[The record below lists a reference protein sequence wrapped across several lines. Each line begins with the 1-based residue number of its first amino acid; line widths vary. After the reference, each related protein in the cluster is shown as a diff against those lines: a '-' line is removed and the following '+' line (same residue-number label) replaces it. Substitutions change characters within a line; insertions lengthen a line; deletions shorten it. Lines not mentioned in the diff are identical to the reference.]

1 MSRERIPVRTIKEV
15 LRLKWSCGLS
25 RRAISKSCGIARST
39 VDEYTK
45 RARQAGLS
53 WPLPAEL
60 DDTSLERLLYPPL
73 VVLDFPRPLPVW
85 ADVQKEL
92 SRKNVTLVLLWDEYK
107 AQYPDGYQYSHFA
120 DLYRCYAKKLD
131 ISMRQVHHAGEK
143 LFIDY
148 CGQTVP
154 VIDKSTGEVQDCQIF
169 VAVLGASNF
178 TYAEATYTQGL
189 PDWIGSHVRALE
201 FIGGAPEILVPDNL
215 LSGITQACRY
225 EPGVNRTYQEL
236 AVHYGAAVIPARV
249 RKPKDKAKVEAG
261 VQLVQR
267 WILAALRN
275 RTFFS
280 LAELNAAIRDLLD
293 KLNSKPFKKLSGSR
307 MSRFQEIDKPALQQL
322 PAVGFEY
329 AEWKI
334 KKRPGIDYHIEVYDH
349 YYSVPYQ
356 LRNEYLDVR
365 LTESIMEAFFHNNR
379 VASHI
384 RSYAKG
390 RYTTLAEHMPKSHRD
405 YAEWTPERLIR
416 WASETGKSTADLVTA
431 VLAKKLHPQQGF
443 RSCMGIIT
451 LAKKFGKERVEA
463 SCKRA
468 LAIGG
473 ISFKSVKSIL
483 ETGLDKKPLPEMKP
497 ASPAI
502 THSNIRGSEYYH

>member
-1 MSRERIPVRTIKEV
+1 MTRERIPMRTIKEV
-15 LRLKWSCGLS
+15 LRLKWSCGQG
-25 RRAISKSCGIARST
+25 RRAIAKSCGIAKST
-39 VDEYTK
+39 VIEYLR
-45 RARQAGLS
+45 RAEKAGLS

-60 DDTSLERLLYPPL
+60 DDAALEHLLFPPVIL
-73 VVLDFPRPLPVW
+73 SDSPRPLPVW
-85 ADVQKEL
+85 EEVHREL
-92 SRKNVTLVLLWDEYK
+92 ARKHVTLMLLWDEYK
-107 AQYPDGYQYSHFA
+107 AQYPDGYQYSFFA
-120 DLYRCYAKKLD
+120 ELYRAYAKKLD
-131 ISMRQVHHAGEK
+131 ISMRQVHLAGEK
-143 LFIDY
+143 LFVDY

-154 VIDKSTGEVQDCQIF
+154 VIDKSTGEIHDCQIF

-189 PDWIGSHVRALE
+189 PDWIGSHVRALT
-201 FIGGAPEILVPDNL
+201 FMNGVPELLIPDNL
-215 LSGITQACRY
+215 LSGITKACRY

-236 AVHYGAAVIPARV
+236 AVHYGTAVIPARV

-261 VQLVQR
+261 VLLVQR

-280 LAELNAAIRDLLD
+280 LAELNAAIWELLD
-293 KLNSKPFKKLSGSR
+293 KLNNKPFKKLSGSR
-307 MSRFQEIDKPALQQL
+307 MSRFLEIDKPALQPL
-322 PAVGFEY
+322 PPVAFEY

-334 KKRPGIDYHIEVYDH
+334 KKRSGIDYHVEAYDH

-365 LTESIMEAFFHNNR
+365 LTTIVEVFFRNKR

-384 RSYAKG
+384 RSYVKG
-390 RYTTLAEHMPKSHRD
+390 GYTTVAEHMPKPHRD

-416 WASETGKSTADLVTA
+416 WASATGKATEGLVTA
-431 VLAKKLHPQQGF
+431 ILSKRVHPQQGF

-463 SCKRA
+463 ACKRA

-473 ISFKSVKSIL
+473 TSFKSVKSIL
-483 ETGLDKKPLPEMKP
+483 EAGLDKKPLPEP
-497 ASPAI
+497 RRASQTI
-502 THSNIRGSEYYH
+502 THSNIRGHEYYNY

>member
-15 LRLKWSCGLS
+15 LRLKWSYGLS

-53 WPLPAEL
+53 WPLPEEL
-60 DDTSLERLLYPPL
+60 DDSALENLLYPPAI
-73 VVLDFPRPLPVW
+73 VLDYPRPLPVW
-85 ADVQKEL
+85 ADIHREL
-92 SRKNVTLVLLWDEYK
+92 ARKSVTLMLLWDEYK
-107 AQYPDGYQYSHFA
+107 AQYPEGYQYSQFC
-120 DLYRCYAKKLD
+120 DLYRAYAKKLD

-143 LFIDY
+143 LFVDY

-154 VIDKSTGEVQDCQIF
+154 IIEKSTGEIHDCQIF
-169 VAVLGASNF
+169 VAVLGASNY
-178 TYAEATYTQGL
+178 TYAEATLTQGL
-189 PDWIGSHVRALE
+189 SDWIGSHVRALE
-201 FIGGAPEILVPDNL
+201 FLGGVPAILVPDNL
-215 LSGITQACRY
+215 LSGISKACRY

-280 LAELNAAIRDLLD
+280 LAELNAAIRELLD
-293 KLNSKPFKKLSGSR
+293 KLNNRPFKKLSGSR
-307 MSRFQEIDKPALQQL
+307 MSLFLAIDKPALRPL
-322 PAVGFEY
+322 PAFAYEY

-334 KKRPGIDYHIEVYDH
+334 KKRPGIDYHVEINDH

-365 LTESIMEAFFHNNR
+365 LTGSIVEAFFRNKR

-384 RSYAKG
+384 RSHAKG
-390 RYTTLAEHMPKSHRD
+390 RYTTVADHMPKAHRD
-405 YAEWTPERLIR
+405 YAEWTPERVIR

-431 VLAKKLHPQQGF
+431 ILAKKLHPQQGF
-443 RSCMGIIT
+443 RSCLGIIS
-451 LAKKFGKERVEA
+451 LVKRFGKDRVEA
-463 SCKRA
+463 ACKRA

-473 ISFKSVKSIL
+473 TSYKSVKSIL
-483 ETGLDKKPLPEMKP
+483 ETGLDKKSLPEP
-497 ASPAI
+497 RIAAATI

>member
-15 LRLKWSCGLS
+15 LRLKWSCGLG
-25 RRAISKSCGIARST
+25 RLAIAKSCGIARST

-53 WPLPAEL
+53 WPLPEDL
-60 DDTSLERLLYPPL
+60 DDSALEHLLYPPA
-73 VVLDFPRPLPVW
+73 VALDSPRPMPVW
-85 ADVQKEL
+85 EDVHREL
-92 SRKNVTLVLLWDEYK
+92 ARKSVTLMLLWDEYK
-107 AQYPDGYQYSHFA
+107 AQYPDGFQYSHFT
-120 DLYRCYAKKLD
+120 DLYRAYAKKLD
-131 ISMRQVHHAGEK
+131 ISMRQVHYAGEK
-143 LFIDY
+143 LFVDY

-154 VIDKSTGEVQDCQIF
+154 VIDKSTGEIHDSQIF

-189 PDWIGSHVRALE
+189 PDWIGSHVRALR
-201 FIGGAPEILVPDNL
+201 FIGGVPEIFVPDNL
-215 LSGITQACRY
+215 LSGVTEACRY
-225 EPGVNRTYQEL
+225 EPGINRTYQEL
-236 AVHYGAAVIPARV
+236 AVYYGAAVIPARV

-261 VQLVQR
+261 VLLVQR

-280 LAELNAAIRDLLD
+280 LGELNAAIRELLD
-293 KLNSKPFKKLSGSR
+293 KLNNRTFKKLSGSR
-307 MSRFQEIDKPALQQL
+307 MSRFLQIDKPALQPL
-322 PAVGFEY
+322 PAVAFEY

-334 KKRPGIDYHIEVYDH
+334 KKRSGIDYHVEVYDH

-365 LTESIMEAFFHNNR
+365 ITESIAEVFFHNKR

-390 RYTTLAEHMPKSHRD
+390 RYTTVADHMPKAHRD
-405 YAEWTPERLIR
+405 YAEWTPERVIR
-416 WASETGKSTADLVTA
+416 WAGETGKSTADLVTA
-431 VLAKKLHPQQGF
+431 ILSKNLHPQQGF
-443 RSCMGIIT
+443 RSCLGIIT
-451 LAKKFGKERVEA
+451 LAKKFDKERVEA
-463 SCKRA
+463 ACKRA

-473 ISFKSVKSIL
+473 ASFKSVKSIL
-483 ETGLDKKPLPEMKP
+483 ETGLDKKPLPEP
-497 ASPAI
+497 RTASPIVA
-502 THSNIRGSEYYH
+502 HSNIRGREYYN

>member
-1 MSRERIPVRTIKEV
+1 
-15 LRLKWSCGLS
+15 
-25 RRAISKSCGIARST
+25 
-39 VDEYTK
+39 
-45 RARQAGLS
+45 
-53 WPLPAEL
+53 
-60 DDTSLERLLYPPL
+60 
-73 VVLDFPRPLPVW
+73 
-85 ADVQKEL
+85 
-92 SRKNVTLVLLWDEYK
+92 
-107 AQYPDGYQYSHFA
+107 
-120 DLYRCYAKKLD
+120 
-131 ISMRQVHHAGEK
+131 MRQVHLAGEK
-143 LFIDY
+143 LLIDY

-154 VIDKSTGEVQDCQIF
+154 VIDQSSGEVHACQIF

-189 PDWIGSHVRALE
+189 PDWIGSHVRALQ
-201 FIGGAPEILVPDNL
+201 FIDGVPEILVPDNL
-215 LSGITQACRY
+215 LSGITKACRY

-261 VQLVQR
+261 VLLVQR

-280 LAELNAAIRDLLD
+280 LVELNASIRELLER
-293 KLNSKPFKKLSGSR
+293 LNNRPFKKLSGSR
-307 MSRFQEIDKPALQQL
+307 MSRFLEIDKPALQPL
-322 PAVGFEY
+322 PALAFEY

-334 KKRPGIDYHIEVYDH
+334 RKRPGIDYHVEVYDH

-365 LTESIMEAFFHNNR
+365 LTGSIVEAFFHNKR

-390 RYTTLAEHMPKSHRD
+390 RYTTLTEHMPKSHRD
-405 YAEWTPERLIR
+405 YAEWTPERVIR
-416 WASETGKSTADLVTA
+416 WASETGKATEDLVTA
-431 VLAKKLHPQQGF
+431 ILSKHLHPQQGF
-443 RSCMGIIT
+443 RSCLGIIT

-463 SCKRA
+463 ACKRA

-473 ISFKSVKSIL
+473 TSFKSVKSIL
-483 ETGLDKKPLPEMKP
+483 ETGLDKKPLPEP
-497 ASPAI
+497 RASSQMIA
-502 THSNIRGSEYYH
+502 HSNIRGREYYN